1 MIIFNYYDNNDNLN
15 FFNINI
21 CKYLCDLC
29 YCKGERFYVI
39 LFCIFDYKL
48 NLLFLFLLVFGI

>member
-29 YCKGERFYVI
+29 YCKGDFM
-39 LFCIFDYKL
+39 
-48 NLLFLFLLVFGI
+48 

>member
-1 MIIFNYYDNNDNLN
+1 MFCYLFVKFDKNGIFFFNYYYNNDNLN

-29 YCKGERFYVI
+29 YCKGDFMWFYFVYLI
-39 LFCIFDYKL
+39 I
-48 NLLFLFLLVFGI
+48 N